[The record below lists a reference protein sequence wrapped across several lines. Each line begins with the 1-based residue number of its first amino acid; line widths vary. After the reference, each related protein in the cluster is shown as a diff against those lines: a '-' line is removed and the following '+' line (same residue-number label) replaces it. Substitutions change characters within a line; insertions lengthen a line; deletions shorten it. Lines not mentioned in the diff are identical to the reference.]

1 MMAGQRALP
10 TVFIRVLRILS
21 NFGKNEDRVNQKPIN
36 HFCEIEKDSVEFDG
50 EDQFGY
56 FTGTGVLSTF
66 WRLKTVVGYAS

>member
-1 MMAGQRALP
+1 M
-10 TVFIRVLRILS
+10 
-21 NFGKNEDRVNQKPIN
+21 GKRRSSRSKAIYQ
-36 HFCEIEKDSVEFDG
+36 FWEIEKDSVEFDG